1 MHLPRFALV
10 WLLVKSKLKFDNP
23 LRDFPREVGVI
34 IFASFFV
41 AVGFGIIAPT
51 LPLFA
56 KSFDVNNAQV
66 GSIVAVFAF
75 ARFASGLIAGK
86 LVDHF
91 GERLVYSVGIGFV
104 SISSAFAAAAQ
115 SYDQLLVFRAAGG
128 LGSSMFSVAAGSIL
142 LRATSDSQ
150 RGRAQ
155 SLFNGAFL
163 LGMMGGPV
171 VGGALS
177 VFSLRAPLAIYAFLL
192 AIASILGAFMLRNS
206 TLAAKPTERSEK
218 TSIRMAFALKPYRI
232 ALLISFSTGFI
243 LYGMGRSILPLFMV
257 EEMNVST
264 TYMGVG
270 FTLASIANGLLLLR
284 AGKQSDVKGRRYV
297 AVIGSGA
304 LTISTLLLV
313 ITYQAWIFLPAMI
326 FSGIAGAYLATVPG
340 SLVGDVL
347 KGKGGQV
354 IALMQMSG
362 DFAAMVA
369 PVLLGAI
376 SDFYGYRP
384 AFLVSAVIT
393 AAIFVVAT
401 RIPETR
407 NSVHKQPGVA
417 TDL

>member
-1 MHLPRFALV
+1 MK
-10 WLLVKSKLKFDNP
+10 LLIKSKFKFDNP
-23 LRDFPREVGVI
+23 LQGFPREVGVI

-66 GSIVAVFAF
+66 GSIVAAFAF

-104 SISSAFAAAAQ
+104 SVSSAFAAAAQ
-115 SYDQLLVFRAAGG
+115 TYNQLLVFRAVGG

-177 VFSLRAPLAIYAFLL
+177 AFSLRAPLAIYAFLL

-218 TSIRMAFALKPYRI
+218 TSLRTAFALKPYRI

-257 EEMNVST
+257 EEMKVSA

-284 AGKQSDVKGRRYV
+284 AGRQNDLKGRRYV

-362 DFAAMVA
+362 DFAAMIA

-376 SDFYGYRP
+376 SDAYGYRP
-384 AFLVSAVIT
+384 AFLISAVIT
-393 AAIFVVAT
+393 AAIFLVAT

-407 NSVHKQPGVA
+407 NSIHRSEEPIK
-417 TDL
+417 DL

>member
-1 MHLPRFALV
+1 MK
-10 WLLVKSKLKFDNP
+10 LLIKSNFKFDNP
-23 LRDFPREVGVI
+23 LQGFPREVGVI

-41 AVGFGIIAPT
+41 AVGFGVIAPT

-56 KSFDVNNAQV
+56 KSFNVNNAQV
-66 GSIVAVFAF
+66 GSIVAAFAF

-115 SYDQLLVFRAAGG
+115 TYHQLLIFRAAGG

-163 LGMMGGPV
+163 LGMVGGPV

-177 VFSLRAPLAIYAFLL
+177 AFSLRAPLAIYAFLL

-206 TLAAKPTERSEK
+206 TLAAKPTEHSEK

-284 AGKQSDVKGRRYV
+284 AGRQNDLKGRRYV

-376 SDFYGYRP
+376 SDAYGYRP
-384 AFLVSAVIT
+384 AFLISAVIT
-393 AAIFVVAT
+393 GAIFLVAT

-407 NSVHKQPGVA
+407 NTVHAKGG
-417 TDL
+417 L

>member
-1 MHLPRFALV
+1 V
-10 WLLVKSKLKFDNP
+10 KLLIKSNFKFDNP
-23 LRDFPREVGVI
+23 LQGFPREVGVI

-41 AVGFGIIAPT
+41 AVGFGVIAPT

-56 KSFDVNNAQV
+56 KSFNVNNAQV
-66 GSIVAVFAF
+66 GSIVAAFAF

-115 SYDQLLVFRAAGG
+115 TYHQLLIFRAAGG

-163 LGMMGGPV
+163 LGMVGGPV

-177 VFSLRAPLAIYAFLL
+177 AFSLRAPLAIYAFLL

-206 TLAAKPTERSEK
+206 TLAAKPTEHSEK

-284 AGKQSDVKGRRYV
+284 AGRQNDLKGRRYV

-376 SDFYGYRP
+376 SDAYGYRP
-384 AFLVSAVIT
+384 AFLISAVIT
-393 AAIFVVAT
+393 GAIFLVAT

-407 NSVHKQPGVA
+407 NTVHAKGG
-417 TDL
+417 L

>member
-1 MHLPRFALV
+1 MPLLGKN
-10 WLLVKSKLKFDNP
+10 LLVKHLARATSKLKFTNP
-23 LRDFPREVGVI
+23 LREFPREVGVI

-41 AVGFGIIAPT
+41 AVGFGVIAPT

-66 GSIVAVFAF
+66 GSIVAAFAF
-75 ARFASGLIAGK
+75 ARFASGLISGK

-91 GERLVYSVGIGFV
+91 GERLVYSVGVGFV
-104 SISSAFAAAAQ
+104 AVSSAFAAAAQ
-115 SYDQLLVFRAAGG
+115 TYNQLLIFRAAGG
-128 LGSSMFSVAAGSIL
+128 LGSSMFSVAAGSVL

-171 VGGALS
+171 IGGALS
-177 VFSLRAPLAIYAFLL
+177 AFSLRAPLAIYAFLL
-192 AIASILGAFMLRNS
+192 SISAISGAFLLRNS
-206 TLAAKPTERSEK
+206 KIAARPENKAEK
-218 TSIRMAFALKPYRI
+218 TSLRDAFALKPYRI

-257 EEMNVST
+257 EEMKVST
-264 TYMGVG
+264 TYMGIG

-376 SDFYGYRP
+376 SDLYGYRP
-384 AFLVSAVIT
+384 SFLLSAVIT
-393 AAIFVVAT
+393 AAILVVAT

-407 NSVHKQPGVA
+407 NTVH
-417 TDL
+417 

>member
-1 MHLPRFALV
+1 
-10 WLLVKSKLKFDNP
+10 
-23 LRDFPREVGVI
+23 
-34 IFASFFV
+34 
-41 AVGFGIIAPT
+41 
-51 LPLFA
+51 
-56 KSFDVNNAQV
+56 
-66 GSIVAVFAF
+66 
-75 ARFASGLIAGK
+75 
-86 LVDHF
+86 
-91 GERLVYSVGIGFV
+91 
-104 SISSAFAAAAQ
+104 
-115 SYDQLLVFRAAGG
+115 
-128 LGSSMFSVAAGSIL
+128 
-142 LRATSDSQ
+142 
-150 RGRAQ
+150 
-155 SLFNGAFL
+155 
-163 LGMMGGPV
+163 
-171 VGGALS
+171 
-177 VFSLRAPLAIYAFLL
+177 
-192 AIASILGAFMLRNS
+192 
-206 TLAAKPTERSEK
+206 
-218 TSIRMAFALKPYRI
+218 
-232 ALLISFSTGFI
+232 
-243 LYGMGRSILPLFMV
+243 MGRSILPLFMV

-304 LTISTLLLV
+304 LTISTVLLV

-376 SDFYGYRP
+376 SDLYGYRP
-384 AFLVSAVIT
+384 AFLISAVIT
-393 AAIFVVAT
+393 TVIFVVAT

-407 NSVHKQPGVA
+407 NTVHKQPGVT

>member
-115 SYDQLLVFRAAGG
+115 SYNQLLVFRAAGG

-177 VFSLRAPLAIYAFLL
+177 VISLRAPLAIYAFLL

-264 TYMGVG
+264 TNMGVG

-313 ITYQAWIFLPAMI
+313 VTYQAWIFLPAMI

-369 PVLLGAI
+369 PMLLGAI
-376 SDFYGYRP
+376 SDLYGYRP

-407 NSVHKQPGVA
+407 NTVHEKGG
-417 TDL
+417 LN